1 MTNLET
7 RVKRVRFPLVLLAAC
22 VLAAV
27 LAASAVGAAAGQAA
41 SAYGSEV
48 LAWSREIRLT
58 KGHFKAKVPSAE
70 REAAHSWVGLD
81 VSWEC
86 REGRGSWYASAVFD
100 PARSWWPPPIP
111 GVFRGIIGDGMS
123 RAELESRRTALQRD
137 DEDLLRHEQ
146 LHFDLTELAARK
158 IRQRLEGLQ
167 RACATPGARKGDR
180 RYRARMARRARCLRQ
195 TDRSRHQSRQT
206 ETMGAAGPPSPS
218 VSHT

>member
-167 RACATPGARKGDR
+167 RACATPGATATIEKAIDDIE
-180 RYRARMARRARCLRQ
+180 RAWLDEQGAYDKQTDHGTNLVRQKQWELRVRRALQ
-195 TDRSRHQSRQT
+195 
-206 ETMGAAGPPSPS
+206 
-218 VSHT
+218 